1 MFLRIGIKII
11 MAKNAYEIRLDVLQ
25 MAHADAQMRYLEK
38 LNTYRDENGKITDNK
53 IIDEIFPNTN
63 DIIERAEELYA
74 FVEDK
79 GL

>member
-1 MFLRIGIKII
+1 

-38 LNTYRDENGKITDNK
+38 LNTYRDDNGKIQDNK
-53 IIDEIFPNTN
+53 IIDEIFPNTD
-63 DIIERAEELYA
+63 DIIDRAEELYR

>member
-1 MFLRIGIKII
+1 M
-11 MAKNAYEIRLDVLQ
+11 KNAYEIRLDVLQ

-38 LNTYRDENGKITDNK
+38 LNTVRDNTGKVIDK
-53 IIDEIFPNTN
+53 EHIDELFPKTS
-63 DIIERAEELYA
+63 DIIKRAEELYK

>member
-1 MFLRIGIKII
+1 

-38 LNTYRDENGKITDNK
+38 LNTYRDENGRLQDNK
-53 IIDEIFPNTN
+53 IIDEIFPNTE
-63 DIIERAEELYA
+63 DIIDRAEELYT

>member
-1 MFLRIGIKII
+1 MSN
-11 MAKNAYEIRLDVLQ
+11 KNAYEIRLDVLQ

-38 LNTYRDENGKITDNK
+38 LNTYRDDNGKIQDNK
-53 IIDEIFPNTN
+53 IIDELFPNT
-63 DIIERAEELYA
+63 DDVIDRAEELYR

>member
-1 MFLRIGIKII
+1 
-11 MAKNAYEIRLDVLQ
+11 MAKNAFEIRLDILQ

-38 LNTYRDENGKITDNK
+38 LNTYRDGNGKIQDNK
-53 IIDEIFPNTN
+53 IIDEIFPNTD
-63 DIIERAEELYA
+63 DIIDRAEELYR

>member
-1 MFLRIGIKII
+1 

-38 LNTYRDENGKITDNK
+38 LNTFRNDNGRIEDNK
-53 IIDEIFPNTN
+53 IVDDLFPNTS
-63 DIIERAEELYA
+63 DIIDRAEELYS
-74 FVEDK
+74 FVEDR

>member
-1 MFLRIGIKII
+1 

-38 LNTYRDENGKITDNK
+38 LNTVRDNTGKVTDGK
-53 IIDEIFPNTN
+53 HIDELFPKTSDIID
-63 DIIERAEELYA
+63 RAEELYA

>member
-1 MFLRIGIKII
+1 
-11 MAKNAYEIRLDVLQ
+11 MANKNAFEIRLDILQ

-38 LNTYRDENGKITDNK
+38 LNSIRDNTGKVTDQK
-53 IIDEIFPNTN
+53 FIDELFPKPA
-63 DIIERAEELYA
+63 DIIKRAEELYK

>member
-1 MFLRIGIKII
+1 
-11 MAKNAYEIRLDVLQ
+11 MAKNAFEIRLDILQ

-38 LNTYRDENGKITDNK
+38 LNTYRDDNGRIQDNK
-53 IIDEIFPNTN
+53 IIDEIFPNTD
-63 DIIERAEELYA
+63 DIIDRAEELYR

>member
-1 MFLRIGIKII
+1 M
-11 MAKNAYEIRLDVLQ
+11 NAYEIRLDVLQ

-38 LNTYRDENGKITDNK
+38 LNTYRDENGRLQDNK
-53 IIDEIFPNTN
+53 IIDEIFPNTD
-63 DIIERAEELYA
+63 DIIDRAEELYA